1 MSHQKPYH
9 YRTKKGKGRSSRG
22 HRPPRIKPGADA
34 GLKKIFAGIG
44 VPDKKAFK
52 PDPFQLQAL
61 SVIKRSDCLV
71 TVPTGAGKTWIAE
84 QAISRILKKGGNS
97 WYASPLKALS
107 NAKYGEFSK
116 IFGPENVGILTGDRK
131 ENPDAPIIVGTTEI
145 LRNQLYD
152 AMHQGIMLSTDFVVL
167 DEAHFLGDEDR
178 GVVWEEIMIY
188 LPSRIPLLLL
198 SATIGNAALIARW
211 LSSIRGKQCIVVEET
226 KRPVPLYPLFFH
238 PSGTLFPLLT
248 RESPGKGRLSKK
260 VAAYM
265 SSSRPAFLS
274 PPHKLPPFGDI
285 LRVLN
290 KYRLLPAIFFLK
302 SRADCDNALDLC
314 DEGPTSDPDVS
325 TRRSRRIEELVA
337 DNPYIARHRQMW
349 QLEHL
354 AVGAHHSGQL
364 PAWKL
369 VLETLMTEG
378 LLDAVFATSTVAA
391 GVNFPARTI
400 VLLNS
405 DRFNGR
411 EFMPLSP
418 TEFHQMTGRAGR
430 RGMDHIGF
438 AVAIPGKFMD
448 IRLVAKLMRS
458 PPSDVSSQIKINFSM
473 VLNLLLSHT
482 PDQIE
487 DLLKKSFATYVMIKT
502 KEKKKLQKPVE
513 NDHKQLWQ
521 DFLQHLEFLKETG
534 YAAETGRLTADG
546 IWASQLRVD
555 QPLMIAEGFRRGIF
569 PKNDP
574 ALLAAVTAVFVSE
587 RESDEKIDKAFVPKV
602 LTKTFSTVTK
612 KLSSFSK
619 LMSKRGFETRPLL
632 LEPAAM
638 LYAWASG
645 LPWEQSLTIAK
656 MEEGDLSMLIL
667 RTADNLRHI
676 RSLKDVFPEAASTAG
691 EAIDLIMRNP
701 VVMGYE

>member
-1 MSHQKPYH
+1 MSRPKRYFFK
-9 YRTKKGKGRSSRG
+9 TKKQKSRFSRDQ
-22 HRPPRIKPGADA
+22 RPRKIKAGADT
-34 GLKKIFAGIG
+34 GLKKVFAGIG

-61 SVIKRSDCLV
+61 SAIKRSDCLV
-71 TVPTGAGKTWIAE
+71 TAPTGAGKTWIAE
-84 QAISRILKKGGNS
+84 KAISHILKKGGRA

-107 NAKYGEFSK
+107 NTKYGEFSK
-116 IFGPENVGILTGDRK
+116 IFGLENVGILTGDRK
-131 ENPDAPIIVGTTEI
+131 ENPDAPVIVGTTEI

-152 AMHQGIMLSTDFVVL
+152 AMYQGTTLLTDFVVL

-188 LPSRIPLLLL
+188 LPFRIPMLLL
-198 SATIGNAALIARW
+198 SATIGNATLIARW
-211 LSSIRGKQCIVVEET
+211 LSSIRGKKCIVVEEK

-238 PSGTLFPLLT
+238 PSGTLFPLLA
-248 RESPGKGRLSKK
+248 RGSPGRGRLSKK
-260 VAAYM
+260 VAAYV
-265 SSSRPAFLS
+265 SSNRPTFLS

-314 DEGPTSDPDVS
+314 ENGLTYDPDGS
-325 TRRSRRIEELVA
+325 IRRSRRIEALGPH
-337 DNPYIARHRQMW
+337 NSHIARHRQLW
-349 QLEHL
+349 HLEHL

-369 VLETLMTEG
+369 ILETLMTEG

-411 EFMPLSP
+411 EFLPLSP

-448 IRLVAKLMRS
+448 IRLVGKLMKS

-482 PDQIE
+482 PEQIE
-487 DLLKKSFATYVMIKT
+487 DLLKKSFANYMIT
-502 KEKKKLQKPVE
+502 QTRKKKKPQKPVE
-513 NDHKQLWQ
+513 NDHEQLWQ
-521 DFLQHLEFLKETG
+521 DFLRHLGFLKETG
-534 YAAETGRLTADG
+534 YANQSGRLTVDG

-569 PKNDP
+569 PDNDP
-574 ALLAAVTAVFVSE
+574 ALLAAVTALFVNE
-587 RESDEKIDKAFVPKV
+587 RESDEIINKSFRSKA
-602 LTKTFSTVTK
+602 LINTFFDVK
-612 KLSSFSK
+612 KSLSSFSAR
-619 LMSKRGFETRPLL
+619 MSKKGFETRPLIL
-632 LEPAAM
+632 QPAAT
-638 LYAWASG
+638 LYFWATG
-645 LPWEQSLTIAK
+645 LPWEKVLSIAK
-656 MEEGDLSMLIL
+656 MEEGDLAMLIL

-676 RSLKDVFPEAASTAG
+676 RSLKGVFPEAASAAAA
-691 EAIDLIMRNP
+691 AIDLIMRYP
-701 VVMGYE
+701 VVMDYE

>member
-1 MSHQKPYH
+1 
-9 YRTKKGKGRSSRG
+9 
-22 HRPPRIKPGADA
+22 
-34 GLKKIFAGIG
+34 
-44 VPDKKAFK
+44 
-52 PDPFQLQAL
+52 
-61 SVIKRSDCLV
+61 
-71 TVPTGAGKTWIAE
+71 
-84 QAISRILKKGGNS
+84 
-97 WYASPLKALS
+97 
-107 NAKYGEFSK
+107 
-116 IFGPENVGILTGDRK
+116 
-131 ENPDAPIIVGTTEI
+131 
-145 LRNQLYD
+145 
-152 AMHQGIMLSTDFVVL
+152 
-167 DEAHFLGDEDR
+167 
-178 GVVWEEIMIY
+178 
-188 LPSRIPLLLL
+188 
-198 SATIGNAALIARW
+198 
-211 LSSIRGKQCIVVEET
+211 
-226 KRPVPLYPLFFH
+226 
-238 PSGTLFPLLT
+238 
-248 RESPGKGRLSKK
+248 
-260 VAAYM
+260 
-265 SSSRPAFLS
+265 
-274 PPHKLPPFGDI
+274 
-285 LRVLN
+285 
-290 KYRLLPAIFFLK
+290 
-302 SRADCDNALDLC
+302 
-314 DEGPTSDPDVS
+314 
-325 TRRSRRIEELVA
+325 
-337 DNPYIARHRQMW
+337 
-349 QLEHL
+349 
-354 AVGAHHSGQL
+354 
-364 PAWKL
+364 
-369 VLETLMTEG
+369 
-378 LLDAVFATSTVAA
+378 
-391 GVNFPARTI
+391 
-400 VLLNS
+400 
-405 DRFNGR
+405 
-411 EFMPLSP
+411 
-418 TEFHQMTGRAGR
+418 
-430 RGMDHIGF
+430 MDHIGF

-574 ALLAAVTAVFVSE
+574 ALLAAVTAVFISE

-691 EAIDLIMRNP
+691 EAIALIMRNP

>member
-1 MSHQKPYH
+1 
-9 YRTKKGKGRSSRG
+9 
-22 HRPPRIKPGADA
+22 
-34 GLKKIFAGIG
+34 
-44 VPDKKAFK
+44 
-52 PDPFQLQAL
+52 
-61 SVIKRSDCLV
+61 
-71 TVPTGAGKTWIAE
+71 
-84 QAISRILKKGGNS
+84 
-97 WYASPLKALS
+97 
-107 NAKYGEFSK
+107 
-116 IFGPENVGILTGDRK
+116 
-131 ENPDAPIIVGTTEI
+131 
-145 LRNQLYD
+145 
-152 AMHQGIMLSTDFVVL
+152 
-167 DEAHFLGDEDR
+167 
-178 GVVWEEIMIY
+178 
-188 LPSRIPLLLL
+188 
-198 SATIGNAALIARW
+198 
-211 LSSIRGKQCIVVEET
+211 
-226 KRPVPLYPLFFH
+226 
-238 PSGTLFPLLT
+238 
-248 RESPGKGRLSKK
+248 
-260 VAAYM
+260 
-265 SSSRPAFLS
+265 
-274 PPHKLPPFGDI
+274 
-285 LRVLN
+285 
-290 KYRLLPAIFFLK
+290 
-302 SRADCDNALDLC
+302 
-314 DEGPTSDPDVS
+314 
-325 TRRSRRIEELVA
+325 
-337 DNPYIARHRQMW
+337 
-349 QLEHL
+349 
-354 AVGAHHSGQL
+354 
-364 PAWKL
+364 
-369 VLETLMTEG
+369 
-378 LLDAVFATSTVAA
+378 
-391 GVNFPARTI
+391 
-400 VLLNS
+400 
-405 DRFNGR
+405 
-411 EFMPLSP
+411 MPLSP

-448 IRLVAKLMRS
+448 IRLIAKLMRS

-487 DLLKKSFATYVMIKT
+487 DLLKKSFATYVMIQT

-521 DFLQHLEFLKETG
+521 DFLQHLDFLKETG

-602 LTKTFSTVTK
+602 LAKTFSTVTK

-619 LMSKRGFETRPLL
+619 LMTKRGFETRPLL

-645 LPWEQSLTIAK
+645 LPWEQALTIAK